1 MTRLTTITGIPPP
14 LFLGACLV
22 AGCATAERDMDQARA
37 AGEDPVDVVWSPF
50 DATIDNVNRR
60 MNAPAGDPGKI
71 ADE

>member
-1 MTRLTTITGIPPP
+1 
-14 LFLGACLV
+14 
-22 AGCATAERDMDQARA
+22 MDQARA